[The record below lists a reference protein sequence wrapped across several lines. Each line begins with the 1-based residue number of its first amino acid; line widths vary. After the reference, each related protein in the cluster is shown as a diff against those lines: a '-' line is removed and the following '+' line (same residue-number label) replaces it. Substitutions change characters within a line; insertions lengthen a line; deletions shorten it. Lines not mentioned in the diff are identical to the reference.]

1 MNRGRFSLILLAGI
15 LILACNFPVTLSAVT
30 VPTAT
35 VQVLP
40 ADLGVTPI
48 LADEP
53 ATEAATVAV
62 PMATACTP
70 QLSANSPVNV
80 RSGLGTEYD
89 AIGAL
94 NTGQTAGID
103 GKNSDGTWWYI
114 VFPSGPGGHGWV
126 AASVTTAT
134 CNPTTVAVVAAPPT
148 PVPPTEV
155 IAQVIGAS
163 AWVDPET
170 IGVAGCMGPIQ
181 PSSAGASIEVSGPMK
196 VKWHFN
202 TQQNG
207 SLPSHTTN
215 FNKAGSKD
223 VSDTFVP
230 PLTAGTYWVRLVIE
244 GVDTSGWSMQAK
256 YKISC

>member
-1 MNRGRFSLILLAGI
+1 MNTGRFGLILLTGI
-15 LILACNFPVTLSAVT
+15 LILACSFPATLNAVT
-30 VPTAT
+30 APTAA

-40 ADLGVTPI
+40 ADAGITPQ

-53 ATEAATVAV
+53 ATEPATVSA
-62 PMATACTP
+62 PPAAACKP

-80 RSGLGTEYD
+80 RSGPGTEYD

-94 NTGQTAGID
+94 NTGQTTAID
-103 GKNSDGTWWYI
+103 GKNDDGTWWYI
-114 VFPSGPGGHGWV
+114 VFPSGPAGHGWV

-155 IAQVIGAS
+155 IAQVTGAS
-163 AWVDPET
+163 VWVDPDT

-181 PSSAGASIEVSGPMK
+181 PSSAGATIEVTGPMK
-196 VKWHFN
+196 VKWHFV
-202 TQQNG
+202 TQQTGN
-207 SLPSHTTN
+207 LPSHTTN

-230 PLTAGTYWVRLVIE
+230 PLHAGTYWVKLVIE
-244 GVDTSGWSMQAK
+244 GVDTSGWDVQTK